1 MTFQCLDVNEKYIYI
16 YLYLFCRPDENT
28 TVNGMSASGSTTVTL
43 ELSETEN
50 EEQTEDWS
58 DYGIK
63 DVWAYNLEEE
73 FASIR
78 KLLPKYCYVAMDT
91 EFPGVVA
98 RPIGEF
104 KNPAD
109 YLYQLLR
116 CNVDLLRIIQIGLS
130 FFDED
135 GKTPADTYSTWQ
147 FNFKFNL
154 SEDMYAQDSIEL
166 LTNSRYDFFQFFFPS
181 MLCVGNLHVCYISG
195 FVINRVS

>member
-1 MTFQCLDVNEKYIYI
+1 MSMSDGSLTSFGLDEQ
-16 YLYLFCRPDENT
+16 E
-28 TVNGMSASGSTTVTL
+28 L
-43 ELSETEN
+43 EVHK
-50 EEQTEDWS
+50 WS
-58 DYGIK
+58 DNNCGIK

-98 RPIGEF
+98 RPIGDF
-104 KNPAD
+104 KTNAD

-116 CNVDLLRIIQIGLS
+116 CNVDLLRIIQLGFS

-135 GKTPADTYSTWQ
+135 GNTPTGSYTTWQ

-166 LTNSRYDFFQFFFPS
+166 LTNSR
-181 MLCVGNLHVCYISG
+181 
-195 FVINRVS
+195 